1 MSQVEIIK
9 DNGTR
14 LYAHGVKLVA
24 KPGDDI
30 LTTDSI
36 VQNLDSSAEDKV
48 PSQKAVKNGLGSA
61 ASDLANQ
68 LLEKLGVIDISD
80 IVFDDDGVAFISDDL
95 EDKFTE
101 ALMLFDSNKKYPKV
115 SHTFGLWD
123 DDTIY
128 NYINQSYQASKGY
141 AVECIYSTFGYFV
154 TSIYDTYPS
163 FQIIA
168 FVLGKDSNFALVK
181 VEE

>member
-1 MSQVEIIK
+1 MKASIS
-9 DNGTR
+9 
-14 LYAHGVKLVA
+14 
-24 KPGDDI
+24 
-30 LTTDSI
+30 TTSGN
-36 VQNLDSSAEDKV
+36 QLDE
-48 PSQKAVKNGLGSA
+48 
-61 ASDLANQ
+61 

-95 EDKFTE
+95 QDKFTE

-141 AVECIYSTFGYFV
+141 AVECIYSTFGYFA
-154 TSIYDTYPS
+154 TSIYDTYAS

-168 FVLGKDSNFALVK
+168 FVLGKDSNLALVK